1 MGQKTEELIDVLE
14 QIIKVLENDGELHW
28 SRWMRKAQGRLIDS
42 DYSGISYLLSAYGG
56 MGSFNDL
63 VLGQNFNE
71 GRFSWKPDYVEMNNT
86 LHELRERAAQLAYEI
101 QRLQ

>member
-1 MGQKTEELIDVLE
+1 MGQKTVELIEVLG
-14 QIIKVLENDGELHW
+14 QIIKILENDGELHW

-63 VLGQNFNE
+63 VIGQDIND
-71 GRFSWKPDYVEMNNT
+71 GKFSCKPSYIEMNNN
-86 LHELRERAAQLAYEI
+86 LQELRDRAAQLAHEI